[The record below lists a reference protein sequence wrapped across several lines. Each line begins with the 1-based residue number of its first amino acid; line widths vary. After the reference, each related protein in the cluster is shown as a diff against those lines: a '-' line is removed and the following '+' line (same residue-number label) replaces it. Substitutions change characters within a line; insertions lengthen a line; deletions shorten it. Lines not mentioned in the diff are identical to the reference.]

1 MTKLIGLTFL
11 ALLIGTSVVAWSRST
26 GPETRAVHPSQ
37 SAGFSPDMMHLT
49 IKSLPVQ
56 KVHDMS
62 VVFTDND

>member
-1 MTKLIGLTFL
+1 MTKLIGLTIL

-26 GPETRAVHPSQ
+26 GPETRAGHPAQ
-37 SAGFSPDMMHLT
+37 SAGFSPDTMHLT